1 MEKIMRFTFKIFR
14 FLIVILFSLTCS
26 LQAQEEPGLD
36 VSKNDVAE
44 FGDSPGDKAR
54 EWLEKELFKDDLST
68 VPGAANFILIN
79 VGGNEKAAQIAKELL
94 SKNIVIKGGF
104 RDACL
109 KPYIRVGLGTLEHMR
124 IFLEKFRKV
133 LRDLA

>member
-1 MEKIMRFTFKIFR
+1 MYEVNAFA
-14 FLIVILFSLTCS
+14 VSLGIYT
-26 LQAQEEPGLD
+26 LEHLELVDQYITEIQ
-36 VSKNDVAE
+36 NT
-44 FGDSPGDKAR
+44 R
-54 EWLEKELFKDDLST
+54 EWLEKELVKDDLKT

-94 SKNIVIKGGF
+94 GENIVIKGGF